1 MEASLKNPDFK
12 MFKEVIRKQHTQNAK
27 LTVSLQQFG
36 TIEKGIPAKE
46 QSDPRG
52 LKQKPSWLSTVRKG
66 SFAFRILWL

>member
-12 MFKEVIRKQHTQNAK
+12 MFKRSDTQAAHSECQANSFTAAN
-27 LTVSLQQFG
+27 G

-52 LKQKPSWLSTVRKG
+52 LKQKPS
-66 SFAFRILWL
+66 